1 MRRGDTTKPP
11 EWCMISEA
19 QDKSYVHVVII
30 EFDALKEA
38 GWLRRLYTSD
48 GLRLISLLPAAYG
61 SITGEAS

>member
-1 MRRGDTTKPP
+1 
-11 EWCMISEA
+11 MISEA

-30 EFDALKEA
+30 EFDALKAA
-38 GWLRRLYTSD
+38 GWLRRLYTSN